1 MRLLLWCLLAASF
14 TLGCRSEF
22 ESGEPG
28 DDDDSGAGQDD
39 DDSGAGDDDSAE
51 FDPCEGAD
59 PLDPCCAD
67 ALPTIFFGACD
78 MPADQEISG
87 HFESWELGT
96 VEFEANDGTIY
107 EFTLEGTPT
116 SLAMLPN
123 LWALGPL
130 SLVQTG
136 ECDGES
142 GFHNAV
148 WVYAPG
154 DSSQTILV
162 TGSTGVESFAGWT
175 IHSPRDIGS
184 CIARPSGGCNEY
196 VHNRAVSVEHG
207 LANQQLFQGTEAI
220 IEGFDVM
227 IVVAQSGSG
236 SYDCTDGPGTEL
248 DNWVIVPHVD
258 R

>member
-1 MRLLLWCLLAASF
+1 MRPPHWVLLMLIAA
-14 TLGCRSEF
+14 LGCSSDF

-28 DDDDSGAGQDD
+28 DDDDSSASDDD
-39 DDSGAGDDDSAE
+39 DDSTVGDDDSAVY
-51 FDPCEGAD
+51 DPCEGAD

-67 ALPTIFFGACD
+67 ALPTIFFGACE
-78 MPADQEISG
+78 MPPDQEISG

-96 VEFEANDGTIY
+96 VNFVSNDGPIY
-107 EFTLEGTPT
+107 EFGLEGTPT

-130 SLVQTG
+130 TLVQTG
-136 ECDGES
+136 GCDGES
-142 GFHNAV
+142 GYYNAV

-162 TGSTGVESFAGWT
+162 TGSSTIDEFAGWT
-175 IHSPRDIGS
+175 IESLRDINT
-184 CIARPSGGCNEY
+184 CIARPSDGCNEFM
-196 VHNRAVSVEHG
+196 HNRAVHVEHG
-207 LANQQLFQGTEAI
+207 IESQQLFQGTEAI

-227 IVVAQSGSG
+227 IVAAQSGSG
-236 SYDCTDGPGTEL
+236 GYDCTDGPGTEL